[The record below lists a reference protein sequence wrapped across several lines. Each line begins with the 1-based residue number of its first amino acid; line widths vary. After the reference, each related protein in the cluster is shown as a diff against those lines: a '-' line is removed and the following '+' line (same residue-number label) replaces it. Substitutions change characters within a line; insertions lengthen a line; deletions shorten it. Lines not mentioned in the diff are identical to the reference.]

1 MVKVL
6 VLKKR
11 KEFVRAAKGLK
22 MVFPSFIL
30 QAAQSLSAPY
40 KPAGDNCFL
49 GYTATKKIGKA
60 FLRNRTK
67 RRLRAAA
74 AEVFPIYAKPFFDYV
89 LIGRYSTAKADFC
102 KMKNDMRIALQKIH
116 KEFEKQNEDARDENV
131 ADLAD

>member
-6 VLKKR
+6 ILKKR

-40 KPAGDNCFL
+40 KPQGDYCFL

-74 AEVFPIYAKPFFDYV
+74 AEIFPKYGKAGTDYV
-89 LIGRYSTAKADFC
+89 LIGRYSTAGADFK
-102 KMKNDMRIALQKIH
+102 KMKNDMRIALVRIH
-116 KEFEKQNEDARDENV
+116 KAADNKGNADEI
-131 ADLAD
+131 LADGTD